1 MAKDEEEDDVL
12 PDKDAAKGFYARYEP
27 KEILGRGISS
37 TVRRC
42 IEKETGKEF
51 AAKIIDLGAAT
62 EVGDTSTYHMLEA
75 TRQEISILRQVMGH
89 PYIIE
94 LQDVFESDAF
104 VFLVFELCPKGELF
118 DYLTSVVTLSEKKT
132 RTIMRQ
138 IFEGV
143 EYIHLKNIV
152 HRDLKPENILLDE
165 NRNVKITD
173 FGFARQLKGDEKL
186 MDLCGTPG
194 YLAPETLKCN
204 MFEGSPGYSKEV
216 DIWACGVIMFTL
228 LVGCPPF
235 WHRKQM
241 VMLRNI
247 MEGKYSFTS
256 PEWVDISED
265 PKDLI
270 RKCLVVDPAKR
281 ITVKEVLKH
290 PFFNQMVLCPE
301 PSTDGRT
308 TYQLKSQ
315 NIRNTQSNGNQ
326 LFYNKSF
333 NRTQTSYG
341 YNNNQH
347 ASNNNNNNRNS
358 MTNMYL
364 NNQTNNYGSFYK
376 NTPSTSTAC
385 DYKNMMMTSTS
396 NFTRLPEEYNSNNN
410 YSQSNYQSND
420 NNHSM
425 FMSTTAGSNTFLT
438 TTTTTKDIN
447 SICNATTM
455 QGQPHQQQQQL
466 QQQKQQQQKDFLQLQ
481 ESYEEQV
488 PTTQFCDHRNI
499 NHQYSHYPLPFP
511 HHHHHSHLETY
522 LSYCQ
527 NNQMPPIDEQ
537 VMQEHQ
543 QLQQH
548 DTYSLKGVSS
558 STTSTT
564 SFTSCSTKFITS
576 STSPHSTKAT
586 PRQGLMLASATA
598 APPDT
603 FASLTNSLSHC
614 CVESLNYYAQLRKQN
629 RFSARKKFQY
639 AILVIRAVIRI
650 RRLRYTAE
658 PLRVEE
664 AIRDPYRVKV
674 LRKVIDGCA
683 FRVYGHW
690 VKKGEGQNRAALFE
704 NTPRTELHALY
715 INNLSR

>member
-1 MAKDEEEDDVL
+1 MAKDEEDDLL
-12 PDKDAAKGFYARYEP
+12 PDKDAAKGFYAKYEP

-51 AAKIIDLGAAT
+51 AAKIIDLGATT
-62 EVGDTSTYHMLEA
+62 ESGETNPYHMLEA

-89 PYIIE
+89 PYIID

-143 EYIHLKNIV
+143 EYIHAKSIV

-165 NRNVKITD
+165 NHNVKITD
-173 FGFARQLKGDEKL
+173 FGFARQLLDGEKL
-186 MDLCGTPG
+186 TDLCGTPG

-204 MFEGSPGYSKEV
+204 MFEGSPGYSQEV

-256 PEWVDISED
+256 PEWADISED

-270 RKCLVVDPAKR
+270 RKCLVVDPAQR
-281 ITVKEVLKH
+281 ITVKEVLRH
-290 PFFNQMVLCPE
+290 PFFNQM
-301 PSTDGRT
+301 
-308 TYQLKSQ
+308 
-315 NIRNTQSNGNQ
+315 
-326 LFYNKSF
+326 
-333 NRTQTSYG
+333 
-341 YNNNQH
+341 
-347 ASNNNNNNRNS
+347 
-358 MTNMYL
+358 
-364 NNQTNNYGSFYK
+364 
-376 NTPSTSTAC
+376 
-385 DYKNMMMTSTS
+385 
-396 NFTRLPEEYNSNNN
+396 
-410 YSQSNYQSND
+410 
-420 NNHSM
+420 
-425 FMSTTAGSNTFLT
+425 
-438 TTTTTKDIN
+438 
-447 SICNATTM
+447 
-455 QGQPHQQQQQL
+455 
-466 QQQKQQQQKDFLQLQ
+466 
-481 ESYEEQV
+481 
-488 PTTQFCDHRNI
+488 
-499 NHQYSHYPLPFP
+499 
-511 HHHHHSHLETY
+511 
-522 LSYCQ
+522 
-527 NNQMPPIDEQ
+527 
-537 VMQEHQ
+537 
-543 QLQQH
+543 
-548 DTYSLKGVSS
+548 
-558 STTSTT
+558 
-564 SFTSCSTKFITS
+564 
-576 STSPHSTKAT
+576 
-586 PRQGLMLASATA
+586 
-598 APPDT
+598 
-603 FASLTNSLSHC
+603 
-614 CVESLNYYAQLRKQN
+614 LRKQS
-629 RFSARKKFQY
+629 RFNARKKFQF

-658 PLRVEE
+658 PLHIED

>member
-12 PDKDAAKGFYARYEP
+12 PDKDAAKGFYAKYEP

-42 IEKETGKEF
+42 IEKETGIEF

-62 EVGDTSTYHMLEA
+62 EAGDTNPYHMLEA

-89 PYIIE
+89 PYIID

-143 EYIHLKNIV
+143 EYIHAKNIV

-165 NRNVKITD
+165 NHNVKITD

-186 MDLCGTPG
+186 TDLCGTPG

-256 PEWVDISED
+256 PEWADISED

-290 PFFNQMVLCPE
+290 PFFNQMVLCSE

-315 NIRNTQSNGNQ
+315 NLRNSPSSGAQLYYNPNIIKTQTNYSYNKLPSTYASNNISNNNNRKSMTNLYLNKQASNQSNNSNNTYTTNATTSPSTTFPQAYNNNYNQRNYQSNGNA
-326 LFYNKSF
+326 F
-333 NRTQTSYG
+333 
-341 YNNNQH
+341 
-347 ASNNNNNNRNS
+347 
-358 MTNMYL
+358 
-364 NNQTNNYGSFYK
+364 
-376 NTPSTSTAC
+376 
-385 DYKNMMMTSTS
+385 
-396 NFTRLPEEYNSNNN
+396 
-410 YSQSNYQSND
+410 D
-420 NNHSM
+420 N
-425 FMSTTAGSNTFLT
+425 TTAGPTTFLST
-438 TTTTTKDIN
+438 NQNNN
-447 SICNATTM
+447 SIGNATPTPTLFIT
-455 QGQPHQQQQQL
+455 QEQQQQQQQQQL
-466 QQQKQQQQKDFLQLQ
+466 LYQQQQQFIQKQQQT
-481 ESYEEQV
+481 YEQ
-488 PTTQFCDHRNI
+488 
-499 NHQYSHYPLPFP
+499 
-511 HHHHHSHLETY
+511 
-522 LSYCQ
+522 
-527 NNQMPPIDEQ
+527 
-537 VMQEHQ
+537 
-543 QLQQH
+543 
-548 DTYSLKGVSS
+548 
-558 STTSTT
+558 
-564 SFTSCSTKFITS
+564 
-576 STSPHSTKAT
+576 
-586 PRQGLMLASATA
+586 
-598 APPDT
+598 
-603 FASLTNSLSHC
+603 
-614 CVESLNYYAQLRKQN
+614 QLRKQS
-629 RFSARKKFQY
+629 RFNARKKFQF
-639 AILVIRAVIRI
+639 AILVIRAMIRI

>member
-1 MAKDEEEDDVL
+1 MAKDEEDDLL
-12 PDKDAAKGFYARYEP
+12 PDKDAAKGFYAKYEP

-51 AAKIIDLGAAT
+51 AAKIIDLGATT
-62 EVGDTSTYHMLEA
+62 EAGETNPYHMLEA

-89 PYIIE
+89 PYIID

-143 EYIHLKNIV
+143 EYIHAKNIV

-165 NRNVKITD
+165 NHNVKITD
-173 FGFARQLKGDEKL
+173 FGFARQLQEGEKL
-186 MDLCGTPG
+186 TDLCGTPG

-204 MFEGSPGYSKEV
+204 MFEGSPGYSQEV

-256 PEWVDISED
+256 PEWADISED

-270 RKCLVVDPAKR
+270 RKCLVVDPAQR
-281 ITVKEVLKH
+281 ITVKEVLRH
-290 PFFNQMVLCPE
+290 PFFNQMVLMGDRRPAAPPVAAAH
-301 PSTDGRT
+301 PSGRHLLLGTESSSYRFGQLNSSSGAGYLYCAPQSSYSSNRMRDGP
-308 TYQLKSQ
+308 LDDAAASC
-315 NIRNTQSNGNQ
+315 
-326 LFYNKSF
+326 
-333 NRTQTSYG
+333 
-341 YNNNQH
+341 H
-347 ASNNNNNNRNS
+347 A
-358 MTNMYL
+358 M
-364 NNQTNNYGSFYK
+364 
-376 NTPSTSTAC
+376 STASASSSAAAALASSSLASASSHKTLTATV
-385 DYKNMMMTSTS
+385 YYQQQPQQ
-396 NFTRLPEEYNSNNN
+396 LQ
-410 YSQSNYQSND
+410 SQQS
-420 NNHSM
+420 
-425 FMSTTAGSNTFLT
+425 
-438 TTTTTKDIN
+438 
-447 SICNATTM
+447 
-455 QGQPHQQQQQL
+455 HQQQQQ
-466 QQQKQQQQKDFLQLQ
+466 QQQYPPQQTTQLAGQLQ
-481 ESYEEQV
+481 PGGDGKQAVY
-488 PTTQFCDHRNI
+488 T
-499 NHQYSHYPLPFP
+499 
-511 HHHHHSHLETY
+511 
-522 LSYCQ
+522 
-527 NNQMPPIDEQ
+527 PPP
-537 VMQEHQ
+537 V
-543 QLQQH
+543 
-548 DTYSLKGVSS
+548 
-558 STTSTT
+558 
-564 SFTSCSTKFITS
+564 
-576 STSPHSTKAT
+576 
-586 PRQGLMLASATA
+586 
-598 APPDT
+598 
-603 FASLTNSLSHC
+603 
-614 CVESLNYYAQLRKQN
+614 QLRKQS
-629 RFSARKKFQY
+629 RFNARKKFQF

-658 PLRVEE
+658 PLHVEE

>member
-1 MAKDEEEDDVL
+1 MAKDEEDDLL
-12 PDKDAAKGFYARYEP
+12 PDKDAAKGFYAKYEP

-51 AAKIIDLGAAT
+51 AAKIIDLGATT
-62 EVGDTSTYHMLEA
+62 EAGETNPYHMLEA

-89 PYIIE
+89 PYIID

-143 EYIHLKNIV
+143 EYIHAKNIV

-165 NRNVKITD
+165 NHNVKITD
-173 FGFARQLKGDEKL
+173 FGFARQLQEGEKL
-186 MDLCGTPG
+186 TDLCGTPG

-204 MFEGSPGYSKEV
+204 MFEGSPGYSQEV

-256 PEWVDISED
+256 PEWADISED

-270 RKCLVVDPAKR
+270 RKCLVVDPAQR
-281 ITVKEVLKH
+281 ITVKEVLRH
-290 PFFNQMVLCPE
+290 PFFNQM
-301 PSTDGRT
+301 
-308 TYQLKSQ
+308 
-315 NIRNTQSNGNQ
+315 
-326 LFYNKSF
+326 
-333 NRTQTSYG
+333 
-341 YNNNQH
+341 
-347 ASNNNNNNRNS
+347 
-358 MTNMYL
+358 
-364 NNQTNNYGSFYK
+364 
-376 NTPSTSTAC
+376 
-385 DYKNMMMTSTS
+385 
-396 NFTRLPEEYNSNNN
+396 
-410 YSQSNYQSND
+410 
-420 NNHSM
+420 
-425 FMSTTAGSNTFLT
+425 
-438 TTTTTKDIN
+438 
-447 SICNATTM
+447 
-455 QGQPHQQQQQL
+455 
-466 QQQKQQQQKDFLQLQ
+466 
-481 ESYEEQV
+481 
-488 PTTQFCDHRNI
+488 
-499 NHQYSHYPLPFP
+499 
-511 HHHHHSHLETY
+511 
-522 LSYCQ
+522 
-527 NNQMPPIDEQ
+527 
-537 VMQEHQ
+537 
-543 QLQQH
+543 
-548 DTYSLKGVSS
+548 
-558 STTSTT
+558 
-564 SFTSCSTKFITS
+564 
-576 STSPHSTKAT
+576 
-586 PRQGLMLASATA
+586 
-598 APPDT
+598 
-603 FASLTNSLSHC
+603 
-614 CVESLNYYAQLRKQN
+614 LRKQS
-629 RFSARKKFQY
+629 RFNARKKFQF
-639 AILVIRAVIRI
+639 AILVIRAMIRI
-650 RRLRYTAE
+650 RRLRFTAE
-658 PLRVEE
+658 PLHVEE

>member
-12 PDKDAAKGFYARYEP
+12 PDKDAAKGFYAKYEP

-42 IEKETGKEF
+42 IEKETGIEF

-62 EVGDTSTYHMLEA
+62 EAGDTNPYHMLEA

-89 PYIIE
+89 PYIID

-143 EYIHLKNIV
+143 EYIHAKNIV

-165 NRNVKITD
+165 NHNVKITD

-186 MDLCGTPG
+186 TDLCGTPG

-256 PEWVDISED
+256 PEWADISED

-290 PFFNQMVLCPE
+290 PFFNQMLFEQNIDGLKRSLSTKSRRMSRINDIALVLCSE

-315 NIRNTQSNGNQ
+315 NLRNSPSSGAQLYYNPNIIKTQTNYSYNKLPSTYASNNISNNNNRKSMTNLYLNKQASNQSNNSNNTYTTNATTSPSTTFPQAYNNNYNQRNYQSNGNA
-326 LFYNKSF
+326 F
-333 NRTQTSYG
+333 
-341 YNNNQH
+341 
-347 ASNNNNNNRNS
+347 
-358 MTNMYL
+358 
-364 NNQTNNYGSFYK
+364 
-376 NTPSTSTAC
+376 
-385 DYKNMMMTSTS
+385 
-396 NFTRLPEEYNSNNN
+396 
-410 YSQSNYQSND
+410 D
-420 NNHSM
+420 N
-425 FMSTTAGSNTFLT
+425 TTAGPTTFLST
-438 TTTTTKDIN
+438 NQNNN
-447 SICNATTM
+447 SIGNATPTPTLFIT
-455 QGQPHQQQQQL
+455 QEQQQQQQQQQL
-466 QQQKQQQQKDFLQLQ
+466 LYQQQQQCIQKQQQT
-481 ESYEEQV
+481 YEQ
-488 PTTQFCDHRNI
+488 QR
-499 NHQYSHYPLPFP
+499 
-511 HHHHHSHLETY
+511 
-522 LSYCQ
+522 LS
-527 NNQMPPIDEQ
+527 I
-537 VMQEHQ
+537 
-543 QLQQH
+543 
-548 DTYSLKGVSS
+548 SW
-558 STTSTT
+558 
-564 SFTSCSTKFITS
+564 
-576 STSPHSTKAT
+576 
-586 PRQGLMLASATA
+586 
-598 APPDT
+598 
-603 FASLTNSLSHC
+603 C
-614 CVESLNYYAQLRKQN
+614 CGNENLLLRKQS
-629 RFSARKKFQY
+629 RFNARKKFQF
-639 AILVIRAVIRI
+639 AILVIRAMIRI

>member
-1 MAKDEEEDDVL
+1 MAKDEEDDLL
-12 PDKDAAKGFYARYEP
+12 PDKDAAKGFYAKYEP

-51 AAKIIDLGAAT
+51 AAKIIDLGAGT
-62 EVGDTSTYHMLEA
+62 ETGDTNPHHMLEA

-89 PYIIE
+89 PYIID

-143 EYIHLKNIV
+143 EYIHSKNIV

-165 NRNVKITD
+165 NHNVKITD
-173 FGFARQLKGDEKL
+173 FGFARQLKEGEKL
-186 MDLCGTPG
+186 TDLCGTPG

-204 MFEGSPGYSKEV
+204 MFEGSPGYGQEV

-256 PEWVDISED
+256 PEWADISED

-270 RKCLVVDPAKR
+270 RKCLVVDPAQR
-281 ITVKEVLKH
+281 IRVHEVLQH
-290 PFFNQMVLCPE
+290 PFFNQM
-301 PSTDGRT
+301 
-308 TYQLKSQ
+308 
-315 NIRNTQSNGNQ
+315 
-326 LFYNKSF
+326 
-333 NRTQTSYG
+333 
-341 YNNNQH
+341 
-347 ASNNNNNNRNS
+347 
-358 MTNMYL
+358 
-364 NNQTNNYGSFYK
+364 
-376 NTPSTSTAC
+376 
-385 DYKNMMMTSTS
+385 
-396 NFTRLPEEYNSNNN
+396 
-410 YSQSNYQSND
+410 
-420 NNHSM
+420 
-425 FMSTTAGSNTFLT
+425 
-438 TTTTTKDIN
+438 
-447 SICNATTM
+447 
-455 QGQPHQQQQQL
+455 
-466 QQQKQQQQKDFLQLQ
+466 
-481 ESYEEQV
+481 
-488 PTTQFCDHRNI
+488 
-499 NHQYSHYPLPFP
+499 
-511 HHHHHSHLETY
+511 
-522 LSYCQ
+522 
-527 NNQMPPIDEQ
+527 
-537 VMQEHQ
+537 
-543 QLQQH
+543 
-548 DTYSLKGVSS
+548 
-558 STTSTT
+558 
-564 SFTSCSTKFITS
+564 
-576 STSPHSTKAT
+576 
-586 PRQGLMLASATA
+586 
-598 APPDT
+598 
-603 FASLTNSLSHC
+603 
-614 CVESLNYYAQLRKQN
+614 LRKQS
-629 RFSARKKFQY
+629 RFNARKKFQF

-658 PLRVEE
+658 PLHVEE